1 MKPGIRSAIAA
12 AVLAAIGGAAHAGVN
27 PQCPAPAA
35 GQPLIEAIDSS
46 DGPSNARVCAHLAA
60 GDGWSARA
68 DGGRHY
74 MFGFSNV
81 TGVPNDEVMTRSGF
95 NAKWS
100 APTLAF
106 KEGQEVFL
114 SLTNVG
120 MIQRPDLFDP
130 HSVHF
135 HGFPQA
141 APIYDGV
148 PDASASIN
156 MGSTFTYYYKLNDP
170 GTYIY
175 HCHVESTEH
184 MHMGMLGTLYVKPKQ
199 DELDIPP
206 VTTTFGYA
214 TPTTVTRKFTKFAYN
229 DGNGQTGYDVDF
241 PLQLGGFDGKFHD
254 LHEAVQPLPFE
265 ELKSTHT
272 FINGRGYPYT
282 VYTVPVPPPLVD
294 TDDPGSALPES
305 SQVVPALVTATS
317 GQRILLRLSNSS
329 VAEYFTVT
337 ALGLRMEVVGQGAS
351 IARGLPGLEK
361 ITDATGTVV
370 DAPPRDWKF
379 KTGSVTLGGGES
391 VDVLVDT
398 AGVAPGTYF
407 LYTTNLNYLSNGAE
421 DRGGIMTHIV
431 IN

>member
-1 MKPGIRSAIAA
+1 MKPALRSAIAA
-12 AVLAAIGGAAHAGVN
+12 ALLAAFGGAVHAGVN
-27 PQCPAPAA
+27 PQCPDPTDPAQTVLRTTNSA
-35 GQPLIEAIDSS
+35 
-46 DGPSNARVCAHLAA
+46 DGADNARVCLHLAA
-60 GDGWSARA
+60 GDGWAARA
-68 DGGRHY
+68 DGGRFY
-74 MFGFSNV
+74 MFGFSDV
-81 TGVPNDEVMTRSGF
+81 TDVPNDQVMTKSMF

-106 KEGQEVFL
+106 REGQEVYL

-120 MIQRPDLFDP
+120 MVHRPDLFDP

-148 PDASASIN
+148 PEGSAVVN

-184 MHMGMLGTLYVKPKQ
+184 MHMGMLGTLYVKPRQ
-199 DELDIPP
+199 NGTSIP
-206 VTTTFGYA
+206 VTTTVGYA
-214 TPTTVTRKFTKFAYN
+214 APTAVTRTFSQFAYN
-229 DGNGQTGYDVDF
+229 DGNGQTGYDVEF

-265 ELKSTHT
+265 SLKSTHT

-282 VYTVPVPPPLVD
+282 AFPPEVPVPPPLVD
-294 TDDPGSALPES
+294 PADPASALPES
-305 SQVVPALVTATS
+305 SQVVPALVSAKA

-337 ALGLRMEVVGQGAS
+337 ALGLPMEVVGQGAA
-351 IARGLPGLEK
+351 IARGLPG
-361 ITDATGTVV
+361 TDSAVL
-370 DAPPRDWKF
+370 DWKY
-379 KTGSVTLGGGES
+379 KTASLTLGGGES

-398 AGVAPGTYF
+398 TGVAPGTYF

-421 DRGGIMTHIV
+421 DRGGMMTHIV
-431 IN
+431 INP

>member
-1 MKPGIRSAIAA
+1 MKPVIRSAIAA
-12 AVLAAIGGAAHAGVN
+12 AVLAASGGAAYAGVN
-27 PQCPAPAA
+27 SQCPAGPA
-35 GQPLIEAIDSS
+35 GQPVLHTTNSA
-46 DGPSNARVCAHLAA
+46 DGPTNARVCAHLAA
-60 GDGWSARA
+60 GDGWSVRA

-74 MFGFSNV
+74 MFGFSDV
-81 TGVPNDEVMTRSGF
+81 TGIADENVMTTSVF

-106 KEGQEVFL
+106 REGQEVFL

-120 MIQRPDLFDP
+120 MLHRPDLFDP

-141 APIYDGV
+141 APVYDGV
-148 PDASASIN
+148 PDGSAVIN

-199 DELDIPP
+199 DGQTFADGLMADG
-206 VTTTFGYA
+206 VTPRT
-214 TPTTVTRKFTKFAYN
+214 FTKFAYN
-229 DGNGQTGYDVDF
+229 DGNGKTGYDVDY

-282 VYTVPVPPPLVD
+282 VWAGEIPHALVD
-294 TDDPGSALPES
+294 PEDPGSMLPEP
-305 SQVVPALVTATS
+305 SQVVPALITATS

-329 VAEYFTVT
+329 VAEFFTVT
-337 ALGLRMEVVGQGAS
+337 TLGLKMEVVGQGAS
-351 IARGLPGLEK
+351 IARGLPG
-361 ITDATGTVV
+361 TDGVV
-370 DAPPRDWKF
+370 KDWKF
-379 KTGSVTLGGGES
+379 KTASVTLGGGES

>member
-1 MKPGIRSAIAA
+1 MKPALRTALAA
-12 AVLAAIGGAAHAGVN
+12 ALMAAFGGTAWAGVN
-27 PQCPAPAA
+27 PQCPEPPA
-35 GQPLIEAIDSS
+35 GTPLLHTTNSA
-46 DGPSNARVCAHLAA
+46 DGPSNARVCLHLAA

-81 TGVPNDEVMTRSGF
+81 TGVPNEEVMSRSLF

-106 KEGQEVFL
+106 REGQEVYL

-120 MIQRPDLFDP
+120 MAHRPDLFDP

-141 APIYDGV
+141 APVYDGV
-148 PDASASIN
+148 PDASAVIN

-199 DELDIPP
+199 NGQSFS
-206 VTTTFGYA
+206 VTTTYGNA
-214 TPTTVTRKFTKFAYN
+214 TPATVTRTFTQFAYN
-229 DGNGQTGYDVDF
+229 DANGQTGYDVEF
-241 PLQLGGFDGKFHD
+241 PLQLGGFDGSFHD
-254 LHEAVQPLPFE
+254 RHEAVQPLPFE
-265 ELKSTHT
+265 SLHSTHT

-282 VYTVPVPPPLVD
+282 VYTVPVPAPLVD
-294 TDDPGSALPES
+294 PGDPGSALPES
-305 SQVVPALVTATS
+305 SQVEPALVSARA

-337 ALGLRMEVVGQGAS
+337 ALGLPMEIVGQGAA
-351 IARGLPGLEK
+351 IARGLPGS
-361 ITDATGTVV
+361 DNVV
-370 DAPPRDWKF
+370 LDWKH
-379 KTGSVTLGGGES
+379 KTASVTLGGGES

-398 AGVAPGTYF
+398 AGIAPGTYF

-431 IN
+431 INP

>member
-1 MKPGIRSAIAA
+1 MTPARRTAIAA
-12 AVLAAIGGAAHAGVN
+12 LLAAFAGAAAAGVN

-35 GQPLIEAIDSS
+35 GQPLYKGLNTTGQET
-46 DGPSNARVCAHLAA
+46 NARVCVHLAA
-60 GDGWSARA
+60 GDGWAARA
-68 DGGRHY
+68 DGGRFY
-74 MFGFSNV
+74 MFGFSDV
-81 TGVPNDEVMTRSGF
+81 TGVPNDQVMTTAGF

-106 KEGQEVFL
+106 REGQEVFL

-120 MIQRPDLFDP
+120 MIHRPDLFDP

-148 PDASASIN
+148 PEASVVVN

-184 MHMGMLGTLYVKPKQ
+184 MQMGMLGTLYVAPAQDGQPIADGLKP
-199 DELDIPP
+199 DG
-206 VTTTFGYA
+206 TART
-214 TPTTVTRKFTKFAYN
+214 FTKFAYN
-229 DGNGQTGYDVDF
+229 DGNGKTGYDIDF
-241 PLQLGGFDGKFHD
+241 PLQLGGFDAVFHD

-265 ELKSTHT
+265 SLRSTHT
-272 FINGRGYPYT
+272 FINGRGYPHT
-282 VYTVPVPPPLVD
+282 VQPGDLPAPLVD
-294 TDDPGSALPES
+294 PDDPASRLPES
-305 SQVVPALVTATS
+305 SQTVPALVSATA

-337 ALGLRMEVVGQGAS
+337 ALGLPMEVVGQGAA
-351 IARGLPGLEK
+351 IARGLPYPDPADPTK
-361 ITDATGTVV
+361 TRSD
-370 DAPPRDWKF
+370 DWKF
-379 KTGSVTLGGGES
+379 RTSSVTLGGGES
-391 VDVLVDT
+391 VEVLVDT
-398 AGVAPGTYF
+398 QGIAPGTYF
-407 LYTTNLNYLSNGAE
+407 LYTTNLNYLSNGGE

-431 IN
+431 INP

>member
-1 MKPGIRSAIAA
+1 MKTCLRSAIAV
-12 AVLAAIGGAAHAGVN
+12 AVLAAFGGAAHAGVN
-27 PQCPAPAA
+27 PQCPDPTDPL
-35 GQPLIEAIDSS
+35 QPLLRTIDSS
-46 DGPSNARVCAHLAA
+46 ADPANARVCLHLAA
-60 GDGWSARA
+60 GDGWALRA

-74 MFGFSNV
+74 TFGFSDV
-81 TGVPNDEVMTRSGF
+81 TNLPNDQVMTKSGF

-106 KEGQEVFL
+106 KEGQEVYL

-120 MIQRPDLFDP
+120 MIHRPDLFDP

-148 PDASASIN
+148 PDASTSIN
-156 MGSTFTYYYKLNDP
+156 MGSTFTYYYKLNEP

-184 MHMGMLGTLYVKPKQ
+184 MQMGMLGTLYVTPKQ
-199 DELDIPP
+199 DGQPFADGMLPDG
-206 VTTTFGYA
+206 TTPRTFL
-214 TPTTVTRKFTKFAYN
+214 KFAYN
-229 DGNGQTGYDVDF
+229 DGNGKTGYDVAF
-241 PLQLGGFDGKFHD
+241 PLQLGGFDGVFHD

-265 ELKSTHT
+265 ALASTHT
-272 FINGRGYPYT
+272 FINGRGYPHT
-282 VYTVPVPPPLVD
+282 VFPGPLRAIQDVID
-294 TDDPGSALPES
+294 VQGPEAES
-305 SQVVPALVTATS
+305 SQIVPALVTATA
-317 GQRILLRLSNSS
+317 GQRVLLRLSNSS

-337 ALGLRMEVVGQGAS
+337 ALGLPMEIVGQGAA
-351 IARGLPGLEK
+351 IARGLPG
-361 ITDATGTVV
+361 TDSVTL
-370 DAPPRDWKF
+370 DWKY
-379 KTGSVTLGGGES
+379 KTSSVTLGGGES

-398 AGVAPGTYF
+398 MGIAPGTYF
-407 LYTTNLNYLSNGAE
+407 LYTTNLNYLSNGNE